1 MPNGMEQDS
10 RRVGKARRAGVT
22 PPGPPHQTRKKRRFA
37 AGSRA
42 AGGCQGAAMRGHGRA
57 MAKHPRSS
65 AGSRGKARA
74 SRSPAP
80 KIYLVQ
86 RVSCNLQRRGRRKE
100 EGKRLTVS
108 YTLRG
113 KTQHF
118 PGHQEAAGI
127 YYKLIFYRTP
137 SSGKTAG
144 VVKFAG
150 CFPSLCELAC
160 LQLLRVS

>member
-1 MPNGMEQDS
+1 MGWS
-10 RRVGKARRAGVT
+10 KTAAGWGRRGGRGSHRRVPRTKPA
-22 PPGPPHQTRKKRRFA
+22 KKGALQLAPERPA
-37 AGSRA
+37 AAKGLQCEDTGGRWPSTHGAAPA
-42 AGGCQGAAMRGHGRA
+42 AGGRREPLDPRLRKSIWCRA
-57 MAKHPRSS
+57 
-65 AGSRGKARA
+65 
-74 SRSPAP
+74 
-80 KIYLVQ
+80 
-86 RVSCNLQRRGRRKE
+86 SCNLQRRGRRKE